1 MTWILEHLGDVLS
14 LTLRHTWLAGVPLVL
29 GLLIAVPLGWLGHRS
44 PRLRGVLTVSAGL
57 LYTVPSLALFVLMPL
72 VLGTGILDP
81 VNVVVAMTIYTVA
94 LLVRTV
100 VDGLGSVPE
109 EVDRAAVAMG
119 YGPLRRFLGV
129 QLPLAAPVIAAGLR
143 VAAVS
148 NVSMLSV
155 ASLIG
160 VPQLGDLLTD
170 GYNRDIPAE
179 LVAGILVFTW
189 IILFIRNA
197 AALQADTASAPR
209 SAALAASCALCSRVS
224 AVRTSWLTPR
234 PRSTAVA
241 APRTRCPAP

>member
-1 MTWILEHLGDVLS
+1 MLIGLALS
-14 LTLRHTWLAGVPLVL
+14 
-29 GLLIAVPLGWLGHRS
+29 IPLGWAAHRW
-44 PRLRGVLTVSAGL
+44 PAGRGAVLTVTGL
-57 LYTVPSLALFVLMPL
+57 LYTVPSLALFILMPL
-72 VLGTGILDP
+72 VLGTKILDP
-81 VNVVVAMTIYTVA
+81 TNVIVAMTIYTVA

-179 LVAGILVFTW
+179 LVAGILAC
-189 IILFIRNA
+189 ILV
-197 AALQADTASAPR
+197 
-209 SAALAASCALCSRVS
+209 ALAFDVLIQLVTRV
-224 AVRTSWLTPR
+224 LTPWTR
-234 PRSTAVA
+234 ASTSGRA
-241 APRTRCPAP
+241 A

>member
-1 MTWILEHLGDVLS
+1 MDWMLEHLDDIGS
-14 LTLRHTWLAGVPLVL
+14 LTLQHTWLAGLPLVV
-29 GLLIAVPLGWLGHRS
+29 GLLVSLPLGWLAHRQ
-44 PRLRGVLTVSAGL
+44 PRLRGIVVVSAGL

-179 LVAGILVFTW
+179 LVAGILAC
-189 IILFIRNA
+189 ILV
-197 AALQADTASAPR
+197 
-209 SAALAASCALCSRVS
+209 ALAFDVLIQLVTRV
-224 AVRTSWLTPR
+224 LTPWTR
-234 PRSTAVA
+234 ASTSGRA
-241 APRTRCPAP
+241 A